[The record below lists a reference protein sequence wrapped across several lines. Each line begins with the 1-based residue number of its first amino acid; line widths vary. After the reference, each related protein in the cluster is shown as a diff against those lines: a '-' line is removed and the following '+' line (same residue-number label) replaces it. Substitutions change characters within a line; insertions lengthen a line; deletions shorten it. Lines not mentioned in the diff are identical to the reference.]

1 MANTQSPKA
10 DYPRMTAKE
19 YQAARMRF
27 EDISDL
33 EFVEMIGVSW
43 RQGERYWDGSSG
55 IPDSVAKL
63 LRNILKHKLTPDD
76 IV

>member
-1 MANTQSPKA
+1 MNTASRKA
-10 DYPRMTAKE
+10 EYPHMTAKE
-19 YQAARMRF
+19 YKEAQRCF
-27 EDISDL
+27 GDLSEL

-43 RQGERYWDGSSG
+43 RQGERYLDGSSG

-63 LRNILKHKLTPDD
+63 IRNILKHKLTPDD